1 MVCDA
6 AAATTMAEVAEVTM
20 TVRITELSLAAG
32 QSAAELEGMEFDHG
46 RWKLQGRL
54 EKLEDGAFP
63 IVELLGGRTSLTYE
77 SPRRWQSLGRRMP
90 SLEQ

>member
-1 MVCDA
+1 MCVCVCVCV
-6 AAATTMAEVAEVTM
+6 TMAEVAEVTM

-32 QSAAELEGMEFDHG
+32 KSAAEPEGMEFDHG

-63 IVELLGGRTSLTYE
+63 IVELLGGRTSLT
-77 SPRRWQSLGRRMP
+77 
-90 SLEQ
+90 